1 MYSSSTVNNKTEKMT
16 KIVTMRSMHAPLKGR
31 TQFHD
36 ASVQC
41 YRRFLWSARKHGYMS
56 MLGTNYI
63 WTATYVQ
70 DTFQLYS
77 ILSIINHPYIYKN
90 HWSIIRPYATQH
102 YKQMLKPIH
111 CELHIS
117 ANLDYPFLKD
127 KTKWKFTEIHLVIII
142 NGLLHQ

>member
-16 KIVTMRSMHAPLKGR
+16 SDHAVHAPLKGR

-41 YRRFLWSARKHGYMS
+41 NHRFLWSARKHGYMS
-56 MLGTNYI
+56 MLRTNYI

-70 DTFQLYS
+70 YTFQLYS

-90 HWSIIRPYATQH
+90 HWSMIRPYATQH

-117 ANLDYPFLKD
+117 ANLDNPFLKD